1 MRTNGFVTR
10 RHRLREYRVHIT
22 VGSSG
27 GEHAGP
33 IEVTVR
39 CLTRLPRLPRLPRLT
54 SLTGLARLSRLCRL
68 TGLTRLRGLSRL
80 ARSDRTL
87 IIRNRRGGLDLY
99 MK

>member
-39 CLTRLPRLPRLPRLT
+39 CLTRLPRLPRLT